1 MKTFILMSRLCPHGP
16 SMIEAVSRLQDG
28 EKAERAWVGRVKQIC
43 PEAKFIAHYA
53 LLGAYDFMDI
63 YEAPDEDTAAK
74 VAMIGNASGAFQ
86 VETWT
91 AIPDTRLLELAREV
105 RSSDGPERK

>member
-1 MKTFILMSRLCPHGP
+1 MKTFILMSRLSPHGP
-16 SMIEAVSRLQDG
+16 SMIEAVSRLHVG
-28 EKAERAWVGRVKQIC
+28 EKAERAWVGQVKQIC
-43 PEAKFIAHYA
+43 PEAKFVAHYA

-63 YEAPDEDTAAK
+63 YEAPDEKTAAK

-91 AIPDTRLLELAREV
+91 AIPDSLLVELARQV
-105 RSSDGPERK
+105 RSETEAEKN

>member
-1 MKTFILMSRLCPHGP
+1 MKTFILMSRLSPHGP
-16 SMIEAVSRLQDG
+16 SMIEAVSRLQVG
-28 EKAERAWVGRVKQIC
+28 EKAERDWVGRVRQIC

-63 YEAPDEDTAAK
+63 YEAPDENTAAK
-74 VAMIGNASGAFQ
+74 VAMIGNSSGAFQ

-91 AIPDTRLLELAREV
+91 AIPDSRLLELARQV
-105 RSSDGPERK
+105 RSGTELDRN

>member
-1 MKTFILMSRLCPHGP
+1 MRTFILMSRLCPHGP
-16 SMIEAVSRLQDG
+16 SMIEAVSRLHSG
-28 EKAERAWVGRVKQIC
+28 ERAERAWVDQVKKIC

-63 YEAPDEDTAAK
+63 YEAPDENTAAK
-74 VAMIGNASGAFQ
+74 VAMIGNSSGAFQ

-105 RSSDGPERK
+105 RSSGERERP

>member
-1 MKTFILMSRLCPHGP
+1 MKTFVLMSRLCPHGP
-16 SMIEAVSRLQDG
+16 SLVEVASRMKDG
-28 EKAERAWVGRVKQIC
+28 QKIGRAWVERVNQLC

-63 YEAPDEDTAAK
+63 YEAPDEQTAAK
-74 VAMIGNASGAFQ
+74 VAMIGSACGAFQ

-91 AIPDTRLLELAREV
+91 AMPDSCLAELAKQVREKTH
-105 RSSDGPERK
+105 PAL